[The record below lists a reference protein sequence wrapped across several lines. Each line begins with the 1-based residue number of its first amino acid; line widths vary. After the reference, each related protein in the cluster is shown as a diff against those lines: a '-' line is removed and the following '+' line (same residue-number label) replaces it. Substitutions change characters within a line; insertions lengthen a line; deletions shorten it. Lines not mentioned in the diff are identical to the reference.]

1 MKTYRLITLNPVKL
15 VNESVAG
22 KPSSI
27 HVLDG
32 YSVPPP
38 PYTGDHP
45 LFTKYA
51 YVEELAYPSL
61 SADEGNIWTRELT
74 LSAYGWTQT
83 PAPPEPN
90 PEWYEQPA
98 WRVRAIAKVTPYGD
112 ATLMD
117 SIDTIVESLSSDPVQ
132 KAVAEEAFYGGNT
145 LERDS
150 GLLTDMASS
159 LGLTDT
165 DLDNIFQQAAAIEV

>member
-1 MKTYRLITLNPVKL
+1 MKTYRLITLNPLKL
-15 VNESVAG
+15 VTGSVAG
-22 KPSSI
+22 KPA
-27 HVLDG
+27 VMQVKDG
-32 YSVPPP
+32 YPAPTPPWWP
-38 PYTGDHP
+38 ENFDA
-45 LFTKYA
+45 KYA
-51 YVEELAYPSL
+51 YIEELPIPEEAP
-61 SADEGNIWTRELT
+61 AEGFIWTRELST
-74 LSAYGWTQT
+74 EAYGWAQT
-83 PAPPEPN
+83 VAPVEPN
-90 PEWYEQPA
+90 PA

-150 GLLTDMASS
+150 VLLTDMASS